1 MAPRKKAIVIPT
13 VEPPIE
19 QALEQPDI
27 EASTPPAP
35 PAPSN
40 ATRQRSTTAR
50 STPKGGGKDSGR
62 KSGGGGKS
70 FSSGGNLGTRVGKK
84 RPKKSMKVKGMGAAG
99 TLRYK
104 PNKKKTTKR
113 GASKKLYFGK

>member
-19 QALEQPDI
+19 QQLEQPAI
-27 EASTPPAP
+27 EASAS

-50 STPKGGGKDSGR
+50 STSKGGGKGSGR

-70 FSSGGNLGTRVGKK
+70 FSSVGNLGTRVGKK
-84 RPKKSMKVKGMGAAG
+84 RPKKSMKVKGMGTAG

-113 GASKKLYFGK
+113 GALKKPYFGK